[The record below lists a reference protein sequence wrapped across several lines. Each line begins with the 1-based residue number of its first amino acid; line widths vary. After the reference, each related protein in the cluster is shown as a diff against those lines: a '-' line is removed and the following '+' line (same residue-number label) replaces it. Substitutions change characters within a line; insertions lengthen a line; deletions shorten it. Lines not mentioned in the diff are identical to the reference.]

1 MAAGPL
7 AGTRIIEVA
16 GLGPSPFCA
25 LMLADMGAE
34 VLRVDRAASVV
45 PPEQFQPPAD
55 VHLNRGR
62 RSVGLDLKNP
72 EGVEVL
78 LRLAERANALTE
90 GFRPGVAERLGIG
103 PDECMGRNP
112 GLVYGRMTG
121 WGQDGPAAS
130 APGHDI
136 NYISR
141 AGILHAIG
149 RAGQPPT
156 PPLNIVGD
164 FGGGGMLLAFGLVC
178 GLLEAGRSGRGQ
190 VVDASMLDGSALLG
204 TLLYGMHHLG
214 ESSTERGTNL
224 LDSGAPFYD
233 VYETAD
239 GHWISIAAIE
249 PQFYANLI
257 RELGLEE
264 ERLPEQ
270 MDRSRWPAMK
280 ERFAAIFRT
289 RTRAE
294 WTAQL
299 EGAEICFSPVLSVD
313 EAPGDPHNAERRVLV
328 DYGGVTQPA
337 PAPRFSR
344 TPGAIQ
350 RPAAAPGEHTD
361 RALAEWGFSENELAS
376 LRDSGAIA

>member
-1 MAAGPL
+1 MATGPL
-7 AGTRIIEVA
+7 TDTRIIEVA

-25 LMLADMGAE
+25 LLLADMGAE
-34 VLRVDRAASVV
+34 VLRIDRAASVV
-45 PPEQFQPPAD
+45 PPEQFQAPPD

-62 RSVGLDLKNP
+62 RSIGLDLKNP
-72 EGVEVL
+72 DGVATL
-78 LRLAERANALTE
+78 LRLIERADALTE
-90 GFRPGVAERLGIG
+90 GFRPGVMERLGLG
-103 PDECMGRNP
+103 PEQCMSRNP
-112 GLVYGRMTG
+112 ALIYGRMTG

-136 NYISR
+136 NYVAR

-164 FGGGGMLLAFGLVC
+164 FGGGGMLLAFGIVC

-204 TLLYGMHHLG
+204 TLLYGMHSLG
-214 ESSTERGTNL
+214 EWSAERGTNL

-233 VYETAD
+233 VYGTSD

-257 RELGLEE
+257 RELGLDG
-264 ERLPEQ
+264 ERLPDQ
-270 MDRSRWPAMK
+270 MDRASWPAMK

-289 RTRAE
+289 RTRAQ
-294 WTAQL
+294 WSVQL
-299 EGAEICFSPVLSVD
+299 EDAEVCFSPVLSVE
-313 EAPGDPHNAERRVLV
+313 EAAGDSHNAERRVLI
-328 DYGGVTQPA
+328 DYEGVTQPA

-350 RPAAAPGEHTD
+350 RPAAAPGQHTD
-361 RALAEWGFSENELAS
+361 QALADWGFSSDELAL
-376 LRDSGAIA
+376 LRQSEAIA